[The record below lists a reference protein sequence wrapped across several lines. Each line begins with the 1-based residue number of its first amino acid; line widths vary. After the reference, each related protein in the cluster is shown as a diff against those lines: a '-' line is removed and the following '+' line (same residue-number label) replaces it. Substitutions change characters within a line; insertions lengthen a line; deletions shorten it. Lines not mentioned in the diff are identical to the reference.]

1 MKLEDVN
8 KKLLDRLTKKV
19 NRSNS
24 QEEMLFSLCDERL
37 DILFDLEEKIKNN
50 HLSYCPSTKSEIVAI
65 LNLRAKRV
73 FDLDDLRKEFDV
85 KLWDV

>member
-8 KKLLDRLTKKV
+8 KSLLDKLTTKV
-19 NRSNS
+19 NRSKA

-50 HLSYCPSTKSEIVAI
+50 HISYCPSNKSEIVKI
-65 LNLRAKRV
+65 LNLRTKRV
-73 FDLDDLRKEFDV
+73 FDLDDLRKEFDI